1 MHGMTEEVAYNALC
15 SFIDKAFLEGLR
27 CLLVIVGKGK
37 RGAGVIKS
45 NFRDWIES
53 DIEFSRRVMMIKE
66 SLPHIQK
73 EGLKK
78 ITSYETENIIQND
91 SDFKSVAEDFARQTK
106 I

>member
-66 SLPHIQK
+66 SLPHHGGSGAYYIF
-73 EGLKK
+73 LR
-78 ITSYETENIIQND
+78 
-91 SDFKSVAEDFARQTK
+91 RQSK
-106 I
+106 